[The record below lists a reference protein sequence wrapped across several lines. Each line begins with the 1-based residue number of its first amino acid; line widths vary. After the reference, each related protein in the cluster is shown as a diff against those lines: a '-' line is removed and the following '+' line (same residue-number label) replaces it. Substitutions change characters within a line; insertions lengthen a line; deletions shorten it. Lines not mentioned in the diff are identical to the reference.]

1 FSSIFKA
8 KPQMSRIH
16 EMDRINSSG
25 FARTQNGIKGEST
38 VRISRTSL
46 WFNPETT
53 SGIFLKPLHL
63 TSNLISS

>member
-25 FARTQNGIKGEST
+25 FARTQNGIKGGST
-38 VRISRTSL
+38 VHISRTSL